1 MMNNQEE
8 PASAAVYESRPS
20 PRAHDPGALPGPTP
34 PRRDYFDD
42 PRRKSPILALVLSAM
57 PGLGQI
63 YVGFY
68 QQGFTNALVA
78 ASMIALLS
86 TNFLHH
92 LEPLFGV
99 FLAFFWLYNV
109 IDAWRRAVFYNNAL
123 AGIGPATLP
132 EDFTIGM
139 GKGSLVGGVAMI
151 VVGGVLLSNTLF
163 GLPLDWLERWWP
175 VAFIAVGAWLAYPAI
190 FGRKKPDEPAL

>member
-1 MMNNQEE
+1 MNHQTDSPPAAYE
-8 PASAAVYESRPS
+8 PQAGARVPEPG
-20 PRAHDPGALPGPTP
+20 PLPGAPV
-34 PRRDYFDD
+34 PRREYYDD

-68 QQGFTNALVA
+68 QQGFTNALIVA
-78 ASMIALLS
+78 ALIAMLN
-86 TNFLHH
+86 TNVMHH

-132 EDFTIGM
+132 QEFSFAM
-139 GKGSLVGGVAMI
+139 GRGSAFGGIALVLVGV
-151 VVGGVLLSNTLF
+151 VLLSNTLF
-163 GLPLDWLERWWP
+163 GVPLDWLERWYP
-175 VAFIAVGAWLAYPAI
+175 VAFIAIGVWLAYPAI
-190 FGRKKPDEPAL
+190 LGRKKPEEPPQL